1 MNFVVSVKLLKSIK
15 NSYSSPPYKGAA
27 ILIVKPWDSKKDNY
41 FLQFAVA
48 KCGILNIEKRF
59 GKYVEFIF
67 NILNKKEADK
77 LGNKEILSLWFVKQ
91 KEFEFVG
98 IIDPEQLNSIAVN
111 ATIEEP
117 YAEEF

>member
-1 MNFVVSVKLLKSIK
+1 M
-15 NSYSSPPYKGAA
+15 
-27 ILIVKPWDSKKDNY
+27 
-41 FLQFAVA
+41 
-48 KCGILNIEKRF
+48 
-59 GKYVEFIF
+59 
-67 NILNKKEADK
+67 NKKEADK